1 MAESIGAIYTAAGAN
16 LAIAVAKFAGAFLT
30 GSSAMLAE
38 GVHSVVDTTNQILL
52 IVGLK
57 RAERPADARHPFG
70 YGREIYF
77 YAFVVALLIFLG
89 GGIFAIYEGLHKIE
103 HPEPPADA
111 TLLGFHLSGFWIN
124 VAILGFAILAEGYSC
139 LVAIRAFWAEK
150 GRHSAI
156 TAIQRSKDP
165 ALYTILVED
174 IAALI
179 GLVIAL
185 MGVVAARVLDMPVL
199 DGWSSIGI
207 GLVLVGMAIFLM
219 VETHGLLIGEAADPE
234 VVRAIHEAV
243 RGEHAVHHVN
253 EVLTQHLGPSDIL
266 VNVSLDMEDS
276 LPAGEV
282 ERTVARLEQRMKA
295 ANPDVTRV
303 FIEIQAKHGQGGGG
317 TDPATQAPVGAH
329 AA

>member
-1 MAESIGAIYTAAGAN
+1 MAESTGAIYTAAGAN
-16 LAIAVAKFAGAFLT
+16 LAIAAAKFVGAFLT
-30 GSSAMLAE
+30 GSSAMMAE

-52 IVGLK
+52 LVGLK
-57 RAERPADARHPFG
+57 RARRPADAKHPFG

-77 YAFVVALLIFLG
+77 YAFIVALLIFLG
-89 GGIFAIYEGLHKIE
+89 GGIFAIYEGAHKIE

-111 TLLGFHLSGFWIN
+111 TIWGYHLSGFWVN

-139 LVAIRAFWAEK
+139 LVAIKAFWAEK
-150 GRHSAI
+150 GSKSAI

-165 ALYTILVED
+165 ALYTILIED

-185 MGVVAARVLDMPVL
+185 AGVVAAHLLDMPVL

-243 RGEHAVHHVN
+243 RDERAVHHVN

-266 VNVSLDMEDS
+266 VNVSLDVDDA
-276 LPAGEV
+276 LPAGEIEQV
-282 ERTVARLEQRMKA
+282 VGRLDKRLKA
-295 ANPDVTRV
+295 LDQDVKRV
-303 FIEIQAKHGQGGGG
+303 FIEIQAKGQSAAAK
-317 TDPATQAPVGAH
+317 PIAT
-329 AA
+329 AAATTA